1 MVQLQ
6 SFAEMFGT
14 KAGRGQKRSFILCNT
29 FSRSPDEPNRFRAI
43 LFLKT
48 PARSIA
54 EHQAVFDGFPIKE
67 MGIDMTC
74 RRWQSIFLYSLHEP
88 GASGYAFFETVDPVI
103 EGLQL
108 RLFDFHQCQIK

>member
-74 RRWQSIFLYSLHEP
+74 RGGNQSFHIPCTNRISNFADLTSID
-88 GASGYAFFETVDPVI
+88 AKSNETPSS
-103 EGLQL
+103 
-108 RLFDFHQCQIK
+108 